1 VKIFVLEDEFERIK
15 WFKSVFSDCEIDI
28 TDKVAEACE
37 YLQKKQYDWIFLD
50 RDLSHPTETGE
61 DVAWEMKEQKLNKNA
76 AVIIHTMN
84 TRGQRVMLRYIKEY
98 NSNVSQVD
106 FRNLMKTQRKDFD

>member
-1 VKIFVLEDEFERIK
+1 MKIFVLEDEFERIK

-61 DVAWEMKEQKLNKNA
+61 DVVLEMKEKKLNQNA
-76 AVIIHTMN
+76 AVIIHSMNIIGQKTMM
-84 TRGQRVMLRYIKEY
+84 RGLKEY
-98 NSNVSQVD
+98 HNNVSQVD
-106 FRNLMKTQRKDFD
+106 FCNLMKTKRKDFD